1 MTAWTSTFLTHN
13 MHQGFICP
21 VCRSPLQQE
30 EKRYRCPKGHMFD
43 RASSGYVNLAMN
55 QSSSAK
61 RHGDD
66 KRMIRA
72 RTEFLSTGAYRCLS
86 DKLVDLS
93 SALLADGESFLD
105 AGCGEGHYTA
115 LLAQRLSEEKKQ
127 CTLMGIDVSKEALTA
142 AEKRRAGLLLAVASV
157 FHLPVEDGS
166 VSLVWNVFAPAAGE
180 EYARVLRPGGHLI
193 RVFPLEE
200 HLMGL
205 KERIYETVYPNQP
218 KEPEFEGLTLL
229 ETHFLRETLTLHSA
243 SEIAALFAM
252 TPYYYKTSAADQEKI
267 VGAET
272 LTTPIAFGI
281 SVYRKQ

>member
-1 MTAWTSTFLTHN
+1 

-21 VCRSPLQQE
+21 VCSSPLHRE
-30 EKRYRCPKGHMFD
+30 EKRYTCPKGHMFD
-43 RASSGYVNLAMN
+43 RAASGYVNLAMN
-55 QSSSAK
+55 QASSAK

-86 DKLVDLS
+86 DKLVDIS
-93 SALLADGESFLD
+93 SELLADGESFLD

-115 LLAQRLSEEKKQ
+115 LLAQRLQKENKK

-142 AEKRRAGLLLAVASV
+142 AEKRKAGLMLAVASV

-180 EYARVLRPGGHLI
+180 EYARVLRSGGHLI

-205 KERIYETVYPNQP
+205 KEQIYETVYPNRPQ
-218 KEPEFEGLTLL
+218 EPEFDGLELL
-229 ETHFLRETLTLHSA
+229 ETQHLRETMTLRSA
-243 SEIAALFAM
+243 GEIASLFAM

-267 VGAET
+267 AKVES

-281 SVYRKQ
+281 SVYRKK